1 MPQVLSGPI
10 DETTPKI
17 DNGGPLKKSPKVY
30 YYVDS
35 NSGIT
40 LIKDKDGKVIDVHF
54 PNWWYMIIVCIII

>member
-54 PNWWYMIIVCIII
+54 PN